1 MLEFRQRSTR
11 RFMTGNEELIL
22 AACAGVLQD
31 LGFTIVD
38 SETDLGF
45 ILATKDRTAVDSGQ
59 VAGKVFVMILL
70 NANVP
75 IDRNQTFRVSI
86 VTRPASNEMAVRAT
100 FQRIVWNDHNQVSK
114 LEPIEEPGI
123 YQEFFERLSK
133 SVFLEA
139 HEL

>member
-1 MLEFRQRSTR
+1 MKRLQCIMVAACLFTSAVATGGCASRPPKSALAMRDKMLEFRQRSTR
-11 RFMTGNEELIL
+11 RFMTSNEELIL

-70 NANVP
+70 RADVA
-75 IDRNQTFRVSI
+75 IDRN
-86 VTRPASNEMAVRAT
+86 
-100 FQRIVWNDHNQVSK
+100 
-114 LEPIEEPGI
+114 
-123 YQEFFERLSK
+123 
-133 SVFLEA
+133 
-139 HEL
+139 